1 MKMKKS
7 KRSTLAEVMLG
18 NDDLTTDS
26 VARRAVAP
34 VINETRY
41 GNDQPELSEAV
52 TAMLIMAGC
61 TATWNVGFWI
71 VQGNRG
77 MRCHVSAR
85 NDFEEW
91 RESLNR
97 LVGGGF
103 GVK

>member
-1 MKMKKS
+1 
-7 KRSTLAEVMLG
+7 
-18 NDDLTTDS
+18 
-26 VARRAVAP
+26 
-34 VINETRY
+34 
-41 GNDQPELSEAV
+41 
-52 TAMLIMAGC
+52 MLIMAGC

-71 VQGNRG
+71 VRGNRG

-97 LVGGGF
+97 LEGGGF